1 MYTEIEPVSPDGAH
15 YALWLSLPTAVV
27 CTAKYNAAAAS
38 AAAYPYGLAAAA
50 VQSSPSLSLSSL
62 VPPTL

>member
-27 CTAKYNAAAAS
+27 CTAKYNAAAA
-38 AAAYPYGLAAAA
+38 YPYGLAAAAA

>member
-15 YALWLSLPTAVV
+15 YALWLSLPAAVV
-27 CTAKYNAAAAS
+27 CTAKYNG
-38 AAAYPYGLAAAA
+38 AAAYPYGLAAAAAA